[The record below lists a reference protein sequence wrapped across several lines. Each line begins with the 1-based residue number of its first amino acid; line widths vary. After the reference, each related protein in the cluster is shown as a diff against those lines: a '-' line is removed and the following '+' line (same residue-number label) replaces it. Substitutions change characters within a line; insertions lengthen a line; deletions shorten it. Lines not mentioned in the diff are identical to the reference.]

1 MIETLYMLLVYCII
15 RVFSI
20 RTLQVKGS
28 KERGWEG
35 EVHKIWPHFRQG
47 RQSQLFIWGQLCV
60 WIESTLIIQY
70 TRCNRV
76 KYLGL
81 IKSLLL

>member
-1 MIETLYMLLVYCII
+1 MGTARV

-28 KERGWEG
+28 KERGWEE

-70 TRCNRV
+70 TNAVRCRT
-76 KYLGL
+76 
-81 IKSLLL
+81 